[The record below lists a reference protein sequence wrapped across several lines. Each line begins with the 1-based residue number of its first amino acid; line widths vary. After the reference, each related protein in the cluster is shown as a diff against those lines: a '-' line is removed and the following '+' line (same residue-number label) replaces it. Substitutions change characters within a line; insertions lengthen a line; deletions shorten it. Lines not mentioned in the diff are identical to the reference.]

1 MRTIVLL
8 LFALLSQSILAQT
21 DSIQAPNEGWKK
33 GGVAKLLFNQAAFS
47 EWASGGQ
54 NSVAL
59 SFHADYDLNYT
70 KNGWNWDTKF
80 LGDFGL
86 TKLSGTKFLRKTN
99 DRFDLQSFLGKNFS
113 KQWSYSTVFGLK
125 TQFARGYQYGEDSDG
140 DETRTLRTHFFSP
153 VYIQL
158 GVGLYWKKSKN
169 LWVNIAPFTQRLTLV
184 SRKFTMD
191 LAEDKQYFGVR
202 KGDNHRFELGA
213 SVNAFYK
220 FSPMENMTL
229 EQRLGLYSDYL
240 DKAENVDI
248 DYQIAAELQVNEYV
262 STNLILQLVYDDNAV
277 QSLQVREVFG
287 VGVRMTLE

>member
-1 MRTIVLL
+1 MREFVSL
-8 LFALLSQSILAQT
+8 LFTLFTLTVFAQN
-21 DSIQAPNEGWKK
+21 DSIQNPKNDWKR
-33 GGVAKLLFNQAAFS
+33 GGDAKLLFNQASFS

-59 SFHADYDLNYT
+59 SFHINYDLSYQN
-70 KNGWNWDTKF
+70 NGWKWDTKF

-86 TKLSGTKFLRKTN
+86 TKISGTKFLRKTN
-99 DRFDLQSFLGKNFS
+99 DRFDLQSFLGKSFS
-113 KQWSYSTVFGLK
+113 KEWSYSTVFGVK
-125 TQFARGYQYGEDSDG
+125 TQFARGYTFGKNEDGEDI
-140 DETRTLRTHFFSP
+140 RTLRTHFFSP

-169 LWVNIAPFTQRLTLV
+169 LWVNMAPFTQRITLV

-191 LAEDKQYFGVR
+191 LPEGKEYFGVR

-240 DKAENVDI
+240 DKAENVDL
-248 DYQIAAELQVNEYV
+248 DYQVAAELKVNEYI

-277 QSLQVREVFG
+277 QGLQVREVFG
-287 VGVRMTLE
+287 VGVRMML